1 MSANN
6 DPEKAAA
13 AAADEVA
20 PTDQVPPANNG
31 DGGPQQQ
38 DASTTNDTTTTNT
51 GQPPQP
57 QGVQPSS
64 DKENFPRESTET
76 AVGDAPGKS
85 TDAEKQGMKATGSS
99 AQPEKFPP
107 LKEIPV
113 EQLYDHDH
121 FDLSKMEATQLFC
134 LLE

>member
-1 MSANN
+1 MSASN
-6 DPEKAAA
+6 DPEKTAA
-13 AAADEVA
+13 AAADDAA
-20 PTDQVPPANNG
+20 PTSQVPTNNG
-31 DGGPQQQ
+31 VSQQ
-38 DASTTNDTTTTNT
+38 AAPAMNDINT
-51 GQPPQP
+51 GQQP
-57 QGVQPSS
+57 QSMQSS
-64 DKENFPRESTET
+64 SNKENFPRESNDT

-85 TDAEKQGMKATGSS
+85 TDVGKKGMEATGS

>member
-13 AAADEVA
+13 SAAANEIA
-20 PTDQVPPANNG
+20 PTSQVPPNN
-31 DGGPQQQ
+31 DDSQQ
-38 DASTTNDTTTTNT
+38 AAPATNDANT

-57 QGVQPSS
+57 QGAQSLS

-85 TDAEKQGMKATGSS
+85 TDAEKQEMKASGS
-99 AQPEKFPP
+99 AQSEKFPP

-121 FDLSKMEATQLFC
+121 FDLTKMEATQLFC

>member
-13 AAADEVA
+13 AAAEEVA
-20 PTDQVPPANNG
+20 PTDQVPANNG
-31 DGGPQQQ
+31 APQQG
-38 DASTTNDTTTTNT
+38 ASTTNDTTTNT
-51 GQPPQP
+51 RQQP
-57 QGVQPSS
+57 QGVQPTS

-85 TDAEKQGMKATGSS
+85 TDAEKQGMKATGS

>member
-13 AAADEVA
+13 AATDDEVA
-20 PTDQVPPANNG
+20 PTDQVPANN
-31 DGGPQQQ
+31 DAPPQQG
-38 DASTTNDTTTTNT
+38 ASTTNDTTTTNT
-51 GQPPQP
+51 GQQP

-64 DKENFPRESTET
+64 GKENFPRESTET

-85 TDAEKQGMKATGSS
+85 TDAEKQGMKATGS